1 MSLIPFNN
9 WGGPFPIQPPPPH
22 PRIHPSSLS
31 LVTRTVT
38 VGEEEEEEV
47 GGRGG
52 GGRNGA
58 ENKIQRRTGDKA
70 QNVILPTFS
79 MRAFHHYSKISF

>member
-22 PRIHPSSLS
+22 PQIHSSSSLS
-31 LVTRTVT
+31 LVARTVT
-38 VGEEEEEEV
+38 VGEEEED
-47 GGRGG
+47 GGRW
-52 GGRNGA
+52 GGRSGGK
-58 ENKIQRRTGDKA
+58 NKIQRRTGDKA
-70 QNVILPTFS
+70 QNVILHTFS